1 MAEQVRVGERQIG
14 GDAPPLIVA
23 EAGVNHDGS
32 VARALDLVR
41 AAAEVGADAVKF
53 QTFHADALARPDAAQ
68 AAYQR
73 ERAPSATQ
81 REMLRHLE
89 LPDDAWGR
97 LSEEAAACGI
107 LFLSTPFDVR
117 SAELLAKLGMPA
129 FKVGSGD
136 LTNLVLLRA
145 LAAFGRPLLV
155 STGMATL
162 HEIDVSLADVRAH
175 GDPPI
180 VLLHCTSA
188 YPAPM
193 ADANLR
199 AMATL
204 RDRYAVPV
212 GYSDHTTG
220 LGAAVA
226 AAGLG
231 AAVIEKHITMDRSLP
246 GPDHAASL
254 EPGEFAAMAGA
265 ARDAAMALGS
275 EEKRPAASELDA
287 RKVARRSLAVVS
299 ALPAGHVLR
308 EEDLTAL
315 RPADGISPQ
324 RLDEVVGRQL
334 ARDVKAAATLLP
346 EDLDP
351 PLGG

>member
-1 MAEQVRVGERQIG
+1 MVAQVRLGERQIG
-14 GDAPPLIVA
+14 GDVPPLVVA
-23 EAGVNHDGS
+23 EAGVNHGGS
-32 VARALDLVR
+32 VDRARDLVR
-41 AAAEVGADAVKF
+41 AAAEAGADAVKF
-53 QTFHADALARPDAAQ
+53 QTFHADALARPDAPQ

-81 REMLRHLE
+81 REMLRGLE
-89 LPDDAWGR
+89 LPDEAWGQ
-97 LSEEAAACGI
+97 LAEEAATRGI
-107 LFLSTPFDVR
+107 LFLSTPFDLR
-117 SAELLAKLGMPA
+117 SARLLASLGIPG

-136 LTNLVLLRA
+136 LTNLILLRA
-145 LAAFGRPLLV
+145 LAAFGRPLLI

-162 HEIDVSLADVRAH
+162 DEIDVSLADLRAH
-175 GDPPI
+175 GDPPV

-204 RDRYAVPV
+204 RDRYAVPI
-212 GYSDHTTG
+212 GYSDHTRG
-220 LGAAVA
+220 LAAAVA
-226 AAGLG
+226 AAALG
-231 AAVIEKHITMDRSLP
+231 AAVIEKHITLDRSLP

-254 EPGEFAAMAGA
+254 EPGEFAAMVRGA
-265 ARDAAMALGS
+265 RAAATALGS
-275 EEKRPAASELDA
+275 GGKRPAASELDA
-287 RKVARRSLAVVS
+287 RNVARRSLAAIR

-324 RLDEVVGRQL
+324 RLDAVVGRRL
-334 ARDVKAAATLLP
+334 ARGVETAATLLP